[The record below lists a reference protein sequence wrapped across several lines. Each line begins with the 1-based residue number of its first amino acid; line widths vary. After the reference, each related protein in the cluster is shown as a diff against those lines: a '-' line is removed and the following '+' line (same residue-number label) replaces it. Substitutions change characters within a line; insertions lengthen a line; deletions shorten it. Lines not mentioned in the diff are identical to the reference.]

1 MKIIALSVDYDWIDK
16 AETTLKSIY
25 ARNQDIKT
33 YIINPDIPHEWF
45 MNINRYLKELNSEV
59 IDLKIDL
66 SRFKD
71 MPNPENRISKMVYGK
86 FLIPEL
92 IKEYKVLYLDS
103 DVIVDQ
109 NLDQLFETKIEDR
122 PLYTVVDYFNPG
134 QFNSGVLLINNR
146 FWYNNNIGNQLLDL
160 GKRYNLS
167 NTQVMMNEGFAQNY
181 GKLNPKYNYQIGYER
196 KSYWNDK
203 DSFYSFFDHIKEPA
217 IIHFT
222 ERDKPFNVTNTTEL
236 REKWWD
242 YHNLEWTKIIFRNF
256 ELNNEHDRTFDGEA
270 YTFTNVAEVQNL
282 EELVKKLPNIH
293 FSIAA
298 FTPVAF
304 LLSHLSQYD
313 NVTIYPSVTAKK
325 QIELINKCTVYL
337 DINYGNKNK
346 MVLDRIVHRKVPI
359 LSFSSSQS
367 KKLDYE
373 HYQVFEDDQINE
385 MANRIQK
392 VGKSITQQFV
402 PQLFNI
408 HVRGMDEALD
418 RLINEKK
425 SIIRFD

>member
-109 NLDQLFETKIEDR
+109 NLDQLFETNIENR
-122 PLYTVVDYFNPG
+122 PLYTVVDYFNPD

-160 GKRYNLS
+160 GKKYNLN
-167 NTQVMMNEGFAQNY
+167 NTQVMMNAGFAQNY
-181 GKLNPKYNYQIGYER
+181 GCLLYTSDAADER
-196 KSYWNDK
+196 
-203 DSFYSFFDHIKEPA
+203 
-217 IIHFT
+217 
-222 ERDKPFNVTNTTEL
+222 
-236 REKWWD
+236 
-242 YHNLEWTKIIFRNF
+242 
-256 ELNNEHDRTFDGEA
+256 
-270 YTFTNVAEVQNL
+270 
-282 EELVKKLPNIH
+282 
-293 FSIAA
+293 
-298 FTPVAF
+298 
-304 LLSHLSQYD
+304 
-313 NVTIYPSVTAKK
+313 
-325 QIELINKCTVYL
+325 
-337 DINYGNKNK
+337 
-346 MVLDRIVHRKVPI
+346 
-359 LSFSSSQS
+359 
-367 KKLDYE
+367 
-373 HYQVFEDDQINE
+373 
-385 MANRIQK
+385 
-392 VGKSITQQFV
+392 
-402 PQLFNI
+402 
-408 HVRGMDEALD
+408 
-418 RLINEKK
+418 
-425 SIIRFD
+425 

>member
-109 NLDQLFETKIEDR
+109 NLDQLFETNIEDR

-181 GKLNPKYNYQIGYER
+181 GKLNPKYNYQC
-196 KSYWNDK
+196 
-203 DSFYSFFDHIKEPA
+203 
-217 IIHFT
+217 
-222 ERDKPFNVTNTTEL
+222 L
-236 REKWWD
+236 
-242 YHNLEWTKIIFRNF
+242 
-256 ELNNEHDRTFDGEA
+256 
-270 YTFTNVAEVQNL
+270 
-282 EELVKKLPNIH
+282 
-293 FSIAA
+293 
-298 FTPVAF
+298 
-304 LLSHLSQYD
+304 
-313 NVTIYPSVTAKK
+313 
-325 QIELINKCTVYL
+325 
-337 DINYGNKNK
+337 
-346 MVLDRIVHRKVPI
+346 
-359 LSFSSSQS
+359 
-367 KKLDYE
+367 
-373 HYQVFEDDQINE
+373 
-385 MANRIQK
+385 
-392 VGKSITQQFV
+392 
-402 PQLFNI
+402 
-408 HVRGMDEALD
+408 
-418 RLINEKK
+418 
-425 SIIRFD
+425 

>member
-1 MKIIALSVDYDWIDK
+1 MKTIALSVDYGWIDK

-25 ARNQDIKT
+25 AHNQDVKT

-71 MPNPENRISKMVYGK
+71 MPNPEGRISKMVYGK

-92 IKEYKVLYLDS
+92 IKEDKVLYLDS
-103 DVIVDQ
+103 DIIVDQ
-109 NLDQLFETKIEDR
+109 NLDQLFETNIEDR
-122 PLYTVVDYFNPG
+122 PLYTVVDYFNPD

-160 GKRYNLS
+160 GKRYNLN

-203 DSFYSFFDHIKEPA
+203 DSFYAFFDHIKEPA

-222 ERDKPFNVTNTTEL
+222 ERDKPFNITDTTEL
-236 REKWWD
+236 REKWWE
-242 YHNLEWTKIIFRNF
+242 YHNLEWSKIIFRNF
-256 ELNNEHDRTFDGEA
+256 ELNDNYDKTFDGEA
-270 YTFTNVAEVQNL
+270 HIFTNVAEVQNL

-313 NVTIYPSVTAKK
+313 NVTIYPSATAKK

-337 DINYGNKNK
+337 DINYGDKNK
-346 MVLDRIVHRKVPI
+346 WYLIGLSIDKFLFWPLILQDLKV
-359 LSFSSSQS
+359 
-367 KKLDYE
+367 
-373 HYQVFEDDQINE
+373 
-385 MANRIQK
+385 
-392 VGKSITQQFV
+392 
-402 PQLFNI
+402 
-408 HVRGMDEALD
+408 
-418 RLINEKK
+418 
-425 SIIRFD
+425 

>member
-1 MKIIALSVDYDWIDK
+1 MKTIALSVDYGWIDK

-25 ARNQDIKT
+25 AHNQDVKT

-71 MPNPENRISKMVYGK
+71 MPNPEDRISKMVYGK

-92 IKEYKVLYLDS
+92 IKEDKVLYLDS
-103 DVIVDQ
+103 DIIVDQ
-109 NLDQLFETKIEDR
+109 NLDQLFETNIENR
-122 PLYTVVDYFNPG
+122 PLYTVVDYFNPD

-146 FWYNNNIGNQLLDL
+146 FWHNNNIGNQLLDL
-160 GKRYNLS
+160 GKRYNLN

-203 DSFYSFFDHIKEPA
+203 SSFYAFFDQVKIPQ

-222 ERDKPFNVTNTTEL
+222 EQDKPFNITNTTAL
-236 REKWWD
+236 REKWWE
-242 YHNLEWTKIIFRNF
+242 YHNLEWSKIISKDINF
-256 ELNNEHDRTFDGEA
+256 NTKKYPQFEGEA
-270 YTFTNVAEVQNL
+270 YMLTNVAEVQNL

-313 NVTIYPSVTAKK
+313 NVTIYPSIIPHK
-325 QIELINKCTVYL
+325 QIELINNCDVYL
-337 DINYGNKNK
+337 DINYGRKEEL
-346 MVLDRIVHRKVPI
+346 VIDRIKAKNIPI
-359 LSFSSSQS
+359 FSFRAS
-367 KKLDYE
+367 KSINLNYKNY
-373 HYQVFEDDQINE
+373 HIFEDGEIDE
-385 MANRIQK
+385 MAR
-392 VGKSITQQFV
+392 SI
-402 PQLFNI
+402 
-408 HVRGMDEALD
+408 
-418 RLINEKK
+418 
-425 SIIRFD
+425 